1 MRVFIQ
7 RLTQDIF
14 EAFSVTSPSPKC
26 SSSSNPTKREP
37 SPKSGSGKAW
47 KNSNNAIAS
56 SIAEADVFDEVAT
69 DKSVKSSNK
78 EQEEEECISLNVLWE
93 TPHRRKQLFTAFLRS
108 FSLLFCINISSFDI
122 EPNA

>member
-1 MRVFIQ
+1 MPTRARFYPTIDARYFRGVFLSL
-7 RLTQDIF
+7 RLRRN
-14 EAFSVTSPSPKC
+14 VLRL
-26 SSSSNPTKREP
+26 SNPTKREP

-93 TPHRRKQLFTAFLRS
+93 TPIDANSSLQHSSDPFRC
-108 FSLLFCINISSFDI
+108 FS
-122 EPNA
+122 A